1 MDQYNNGF
9 GRISCKERI
18 LSNEYADYVISYNG
32 DERNLENYFAG
43 ECLQILDD
51 QLALLSTVRE
61 NQNLMEVITYA
72 YYMLPKCYG
81 LMDTTS
87 MEASGIIRIQNQPVL
102 NLKGRGIL
110 IGIIDTG
117 IDYQN
122 PLFQQADG
130 TTRIKA
136 IWDQTIQ
143 TGTPPEDLYYGTE
156 FTEDMINE
164 ALQSQQP
171 LEVVS
176 SVDDNGHGTFM
187 AGIAAGGEDE
197 NGSFVGA
204 APMADIMVVKLKQA
218 KQYLKDFYIIDEEA
232 VYQETDIMR
241 AVYYLY
247 RQAIKRNQQISI
259 YLGVGTNSGE
269 HAGRG
274 VLNQYLNRL
283 SHAQGVFLSLPAGNE
298 GNARHHFSGMVAGD
312 STSGYEVVELN
323 VGAEEPGFVMEI
335 WGESPNTY
343 AIGIESP
350 YGEMIA
356 RIPPQ
361 FRTQQ
366 KFSLLFERT
375 IIEVTYVL
383 VEELSGKQLIFV
395 RMEEPTEGIWRFR
408 VYSVGNVQNRF
419 HAWLP
424 IRGFITEDTFFLQS
438 SPDVTLTEP
447 STAEGP
453 ACSTAYNHLTDSLY
467 MEAGRGYTSDGGIK
481 PDLAAPGVAVYGPA
495 LPIEPGQP
503 AGYTR
508 RSGTSVA
515 AAHTAGAAALMMEW
529 IRNRRLVRMNGIQ
542 IKRYLIRGADRR
554 PELQYPNPLWGYGT
568 LNLYGTF
575 QGLQQRDP
583 ML

>member
-1 MDQYNNGF
+1 MDEYNNGL

-18 LSNEYADYVISYNG
+18 LSNEYVDYVISYNG
-32 DERNLENYFAG
+32 DVKNLENYFAG

-102 NLKGRGIL
+102 NLKGSGIL
-110 IGIIDTG
+110 IGIVDTG

-122 PLFQQADG
+122 PLFQQVDG

-164 ALQSQQP
+164 ALRAQQP

-187 AGIAAGGEDE
+187 AGIAAGGGDE

-218 KQYLKDFYIIDEEA
+218 KQYLKDFYIIDGEA

-259 YLGVGTNSGE
+259 FLGVGTNSGE

-298 GNARHHFSGMVAGD
+298 GNARHHFSGMVAGN
-312 STSGYEVVELN
+312 STRGYEVVELN

-343 AIGIESP
+343 AIGIE
-350 YGEMIA
+350 
-356 RIPPQ
+356 
-361 FRTQQ
+361 
-366 KFSLLFERT
+366 
-375 IIEVTYVL
+375 
-383 VEELSGKQLIFV
+383 
-395 RMEEPTEGIWRFR
+395 
-408 VYSVGNVQNRF
+408 
-419 HAWLP
+419 
-424 IRGFITEDTFFLQS
+424 
-438 SPDVTLTEP
+438 
-447 STAEGP
+447 
-453 ACSTAYNHLTDSLY
+453 
-467 MEAGRGYTSDGGIK
+467 
-481 PDLAAPGVAVYGPA
+481 
-495 LPIEPGQP
+495 
-503 AGYTR
+503 
-508 RSGTSVA
+508 
-515 AAHTAGAAALMMEW
+515 
-529 IRNRRLVRMNGIQ
+529 
-542 IKRYLIRGADRR
+542 
-554 PELQYPNPLWGYGT
+554 
-568 LNLYGTF
+568 
-575 QGLQQRDP
+575 
-583 ML
+583 

>member
-1 MDQYNNGF
+1 M
-9 GRISCKERI
+9 
-18 LSNEYADYVISYNG
+18 
-32 DERNLENYFAG
+32 
-43 ECLQILDD
+43 
-51 QLALLSTVRE
+51 
-61 NQNLMEVITYA
+61 IT
-72 YYMLPKCYG
+72 
-81 LMDTTS
+81 
-87 MEASGIIRIQNQPVL
+87 
-102 NLKGRGIL
+102 
-110 IGIIDTG
+110 
-117 IDYQN
+117 
-122 PLFQQADG
+122 
-130 TTRIKA
+130 
-136 IWDQTIQ
+136 
-143 TGTPPEDLYYGTE
+143 
-156 FTEDMINE
+156 
-164 ALQSQQP
+164 
-171 LEVVS
+171 
-176 SVDDNGHGTFM
+176 
-187 AGIAAGGEDE
+187 
-197 NGSFVGA
+197 
-204 APMADIMVVKLKQA
+204 
-218 KQYLKDFYIIDEEA
+218 
-232 VYQETDIMR
+232 
-241 AVYYLY
+241 
-247 RQAIKRNQQISI
+247 
-259 YLGVGTNSGE
+259 
-269 HAGRG
+269 
-274 VLNQYLNRL
+274 
-283 SHAQGVFLSLPAGNE
+283 
-298 GNARHHFSGMVAGD
+298 
-312 STSGYEVVELN
+312 
-323 VGAEEPGFVMEI
+323 
-335 WGESPNTY
+335 
-343 AIGIESP
+343 
-350 YGEMIA
+350 

-438 SPDVTLTEP
+438 SPEVTLTEP

-495 LPIEPGQP
+495 LPIAPGQP

-529 IRNRRLVRMNGIQ
+529 IRNRRFVRMNGIQ